1 MASIGFVKP
10 RRWLVVLFGTVL
22 VLAVIGWINRGP
34 VDVPRDMPR
43 IDIPPALAK
52 IDFAAALVSA
62 DKAVADKA
70 RDARA
75 HADDWHMHEALAAA
89 LLGRARLTGSF
100 DDYLAAR
107 KAADAGF
114 AVVKNPII
122 GPHFIRAS
130 IALATH
136 RLDDAAA
143 DLDKMDHY
151 AAPAAQTVAEATA
164 LRGDIA
170 LYRGHYEDALRL
182 YAAAAK
188 SDSWYGLPY
197 RRAIIA
203 SQTGKFS
210 QARAAL
216 AEADTVNRFPSPAFR
231 SDILLRQGELDLAQ
245 GDWPAASAKF
255 AEANQLYPGAPRI
268 QMRVAQM
275 LALAG
280 GIDAAIREFVRIA
293 AATGQPEAMDIAAGL
308 YRAKGDAAH
317 SKLWSDRAGAIWA
330 QRLAQLPE
338 AAWGHALEHELA
350 FGDPSRALA
359 YAKADASQRP
369 FGVALIGLAKALTAN
384 RQPQAAA
391 ALLEK
396 VNASGW
402 QSVEQHLALADAY
415 TLLGN
420 SDGVAAERA
429 AALAINPKALGR
441 NPAFVWLD
449 H

>member
-1 MASIGFVKP
+1 MVLIGA
-10 RRWLVVLFGTVL
+10 VL
-22 VLAVIGWINRGP
+22 VLGVIGWLNRAP
-34 VDVPRDMPR
+34 VDVPRDMR
-43 IDIPPALAK
+43 SVDIPPALAK
-52 IDFAAALVSA
+52 IDFAAALIAA

-107 KAADAGF
+107 KAADVGF
-114 AVVKNPII
+114 AVVKNTII

-130 IALATH
+130 IAMATH

-151 AAPAAQTVAEATA
+151 AAPDAQTVAEATA

-170 LYRGHYEDALRL
+170 LYRGHYDDALRL
-182 YAAAAK
+182 YAEAAK

-203 SQTGKFS
+203 SQTGKFAE
-210 QARAAL
+210 ARVAL

-275 LALAG
+275 LALG
-280 GIDAAIREFVRIA
+280 GNTDAAITEFERIA
-293 AATGQPEAMDIAAGL
+293 AAAGQPEAMDIAAGL

-317 SKLWSDRAGAIWA
+317 SRLWSDRAGAIWA
-330 QRLAQLPE
+330 KRLAQLPE

-350 FGDPSRALA
+350 FGNPARALTF
-359 YAKADASQRP
+359 AKADARARP
-369 FGVALIGLAKALTAN
+369 FGVALIGLAKALIAN
-384 RQPQAAA
+384 RQPQSAA

-429 AALAINPKALGR
+429 AAVAINPKALGR